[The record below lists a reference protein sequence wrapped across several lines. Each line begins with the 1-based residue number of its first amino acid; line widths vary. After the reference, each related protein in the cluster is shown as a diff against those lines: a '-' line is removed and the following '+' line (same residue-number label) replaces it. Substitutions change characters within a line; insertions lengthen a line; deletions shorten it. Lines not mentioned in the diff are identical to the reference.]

1 MKSNWEKTAPR
12 NNYHYD
18 SFRNDPA
25 YDAMRYIGKFTG
37 DWTTALERTI
47 EKSNE
52 LTWRTRNPIDNP
64 NGSEDIE
71 AEELD
76 LINTGASPDLVLTNL
91 DYAIEPIFQ
100 RMTDALHLLPG
111 DDRDVQRRVHV
122 QMPGQV
128 WNLHVDKL
136 EKWNKAE
143 PTSVYRFM
151 VMLNDWEPG
160 HFIQYGNFVHTQ
172 YRAGEIYSFDW
183 FNSPHCT
190 ANAGRVPRS
199 TLLVTGVATPEMHM
213 LFSHYDLQIPV

>member
-37 DWTTALERTI
+37 DWTAALERTI

-52 LTWRTRNPIDNP
+52 ITWRTRNPIDNP

-213 LFSHYDLQIPV
+213 LFSHYDLEIPV

>member
-52 LTWRTRNPIDNP
+52 ITWRTRNPIDNP

>member
-52 LTWRTRNPIDNP
+52 ITWRTRNPIDNP

-111 DDRDVQRRVHV
+111 DERDVQRRVHV

>member
-52 LTWRTRNPIDNP
+52 ITWRTRNPIDSP

-151 VMLNDWEPG
+151 IMLNDWEPG

>member
-1 MKSNWEKTAPR
+1 
-12 NNYHYD
+12 
-18 SFRNDPA
+18 
-25 YDAMRYIGKFTG
+25 MRYIGKFTG

-52 LTWRTRNPIDNP
+52 ITWRTRNPIDNP